1 MRKRWRGAQLAIAP
15 CIPAKPIALCGKRSW
30 RSILSAPFA
39 ERRRQTLTISG
50 RIKRTRSCSGI
61 RPTGR
66 RCARAVIAARPRRR
80 TEDTET
86 GGGRPGDEGDPP
98 QKKVL
103 EPPAV
108 NRAALKFLKISPM
121 KAAQARMRVR
131 ARIWKGWGNKFCLEE
146 GPRGSS
152 DRSKEVRSEWLR
164 RSKRPKI

>member
-1 MRKRWRGAQLAIAP
+1 MPIAP
-15 CIPAKPIALCGKRSW
+15 CTPTKSIVLRGKCSW

-50 RIKRTRSCSGI
+50 RIKETRSCSGI

-66 RCARAVIAARPRRR
+66 RCVQAVIAAKPRRR
-80 TEDTET
+80 TGDTAT
-86 GGGRPGDEGDPP
+86 GGGRPGVDGGIPP
-98 QKKVL
+98 KEKVL
-103 EPPAV
+103 KPLAV

>member
-1 MRKRWRGAQLAIAP
+1 MPIAP
-15 CIPAKPIALCGKRSW
+15 CTPTKPIALRGKYSW

-50 RIKRTRSCSGI
+50 HTKETRSCSGI

-66 RCARAVIAARPRRR
+66 RCVQAVIAAKPRRR
-80 TEDTET
+80 TGDTAT
-86 GGGRPGDEGDPP
+86 CSGQPGIDGGIPP
-98 QKKVL
+98 PKGKVL

-131 ARIWKGWGNKFCLEE
+131 ARIWKGWGNEFCLEE